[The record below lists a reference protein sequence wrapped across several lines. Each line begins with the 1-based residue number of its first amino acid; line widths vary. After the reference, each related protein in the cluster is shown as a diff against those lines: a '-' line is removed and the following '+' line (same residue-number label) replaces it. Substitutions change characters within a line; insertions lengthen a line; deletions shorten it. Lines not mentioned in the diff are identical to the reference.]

1 MSERTQTDSL
11 GRHGLRCLQAA
22 HDSVWRLEL
31 LRRVM
36 EKHPDLCYG
45 GFGVGLSEESLPELR
60 EELVR
65 SQSELWRALLF
76 MGACKPNRGRS
87 RGSYGLKHI
96 AEDLTGGYISNGVLL
111 AAALI
116 AEVRVK
122 PHGSVS
128 PNADIYIIPPSR
140 AADGARHLLA
150 CSTDLCKGACLLH
163 NPLGDIR
170 AWSYPSLDDLI
181 IRAGYL
187 PSELP
192 EHILED
198 LNDDYE
204 GPDDNLPPDEAVR
217 RIRNLLDVLIL
228 K

>member
-1 MSERTQTDSL
+1 MSMRTQTDL
-11 GRHGLRCLQAA
+11 LDRHGLRCLRAA
-22 HDSVWRLEL
+22 HDSVRRLEL

-36 EKHPDLCYG
+36 DKHPGLCYE

-65 SQSELWRALLF
+65 NQSELWRALLF
-76 MGACKPNRGRS
+76 IGACNPDHGRS
-87 RGSYGLKHI
+87 CGSYGLKHI

-111 AAALI
+111 AAARM
-116 AEVRVK
+116 AQVRVK
-122 PHGSVS
+122 PHGNAS
-128 PNADIYIIPPSR
+128 PNADIFVIPPPR
-140 AADGARHLLA
+140 ATDGARHLLA
-150 CSTDLCKGACLLH
+150 CSNGSCKGACLLY

-170 AWSYPSLDDLI
+170 SWAYPSLEDLI

-187 PSELP
+187 PSRLP

-198 LNDDYE
+198 LASDYE

-217 RIRNLLDVLIL
+217 RIRSLLDGLVRS
-228 K
+228 